1 MKFERHSPN
10 FFHFFYGTVNVVIMT
25 VCWYFKSMRLE
36 DSNQKQEQ
44 TRDGLFEKLLKTRSI
59 LLSGEI
65 NKESADKFIKDL
77 LVLEA
82 ESTDPIKV
90 FINSPGGDVDAGF
103 AIYDMVRF
111 VSCPVI
117 MIGMGLIASAAS
129 LILLAVPAENRVG
142 LPNSSYLI
150 HQPLSEMKGNATDI
164 EIHAMQLEKVKA
176 KINSIIAEAT
186 GTAFETVAADT
197 DRDHWLDA
205 DQALSYGLISRV
217 VSSRNEI

>member
-1 MKFERHSPN
+1 
-10 FFHFFYGTVNVVIMT
+10 
-25 VCWYFKSMRLE
+25 MRLE
-36 DSNQKQEQ
+36 DKENKNEQ
-44 TRDGLFEKLLKTRSI
+44 NMNAAGQYDKLLKTRSL

-65 NKESADKFIKDL
+65 NKDSADKLIKDL

-82 ESTDPIKV
+82 EGNDPVRI

-111 VSCPVI
+111 VTCPVI
-117 MIGMGLIASAAS
+117 MIGMGLVASAAS
-129 LILLAVPAENRVG
+129 LILLAVPAERRIG

-164 EIHAMQLEKVKA
+164 EIHAMQLEKMKA
-176 KINSIIAEAT
+176 KINCIIAEAT
-186 GTAFETVAADT
+186 GMSLETVTADT

-205 DQALSYGLISRV
+205 LEAQKYGLISRV
-217 VSSRNEI
+217 VESRSKL

>member
-1 MKFERHSPN
+1 
-10 FFHFFYGTVNVVIMT
+10 
-25 VCWYFKSMRLE
+25 MRLE
-36 DSNQKQEQ
+36 DKENKNEQ
-44 TRDGLFEKLLKTRSI
+44 NMNAAGQYDKLLKTRSL

-65 NKESADKFIKDL
+65 NKDSADKLIKDL

-82 ESTDPIKV
+82 EGSDPVRI

-111 VSCPVI
+111 VTCPVI
-117 MIGMGLIASAAS
+117 MIGMGLVASAAS
-129 LILLAVPAENRVG
+129 LILLAVPAERRIG

-164 EIHAMQLEKVKA
+164 EIHAMQLEKMKA
-176 KINSIIAEAT
+176 KINCIIAEAT
-186 GTAFETVAADT
+186 GTSLDTVTADT

-205 DQALSYGLISRV
+205 SEAQRYGLISRV
-217 VSSRNEI
+217 VESRSKL

>member
-1 MKFERHSPN
+1 MA
-10 FFHFFYGTVNVVIMT
+10 
-25 VCWYFKSMRLE
+25 VCCYFRTMRNE
-36 DSNQKQEQ
+36 DNTAKNDQAK
-44 TRDGLFEKLLKTRSI
+44 DGLSEKILKTRSI

-65 NKESADKFIKDL
+65 NKDSADKFIKDL

-82 ESTDPIKV
+82 ESNDPVKV

-111 VSCPVI
+111 VTCPVI

-129 LILLAVPAENRVG
+129 LVLLAVPAERRVA

-164 EIHAMQLEKVKA
+164 EIHAMQLEKIKA
-176 KINSIIAEAT
+176 KLNRIIAEAT
-186 GTAFETVAADT
+186 GTDLDTVASDT

-205 DQALSYGLISRV
+205 EEALRYGLVSRIV
-217 VSSRNEI
+217 PTRDSL

>member
-1 MKFERHSPN
+1 
-10 FFHFFYGTVNVVIMT
+10 
-25 VCWYFKSMRLE
+25 MRLE
-36 DSNQKQEQ
+36 DKENKNEQ
-44 TRDGLFEKLLKTRSI
+44 NMNAAGQYDKLLKTRSL

-65 NKESADKFIKDL
+65 NKDSADKLIKDL

-82 ESTDPIKV
+82 EGSDPVRI

-111 VSCPVI
+111 VTCPVI
-117 MIGMGLIASAAS
+117 MIGMGLVASAAS
-129 LILLAVPAENRVG
+129 LILLAVPAERRIG

-164 EIHAMQLEKVKA
+164 EIHAMQLEKMKA
-176 KINSIIAEAT
+176 KINCIIAEAT
-186 GTAFETVAADT
+186 GMSLETVTADT

-205 DQALSYGLISRV
+205 SEAQKYGLISRIV
-217 VSSRNEI
+217 ESRSKL

>member
-1 MKFERHSPN
+1 
-10 FFHFFYGTVNVVIMT
+10 
-25 VCWYFKSMRLE
+25 MRLE
-36 DSNQKQEQ
+36 EKENKTEQ
-44 TRDGLFEKLLKTRSI
+44 NPNATAQYDKLLKTRSL

-65 NKESADKFIKDL
+65 NKDSADRLIKDL

-82 ESTDPIKV
+82 EGDDPVKI
-90 FINSPGGDVDAGF
+90 FINSPGGDVDAGC

-117 MIGMGLIASAAS
+117 MVGMGLVASAAS
-129 LILLAVPAENRVG
+129 LILLAVPAERRVG

-164 EIHAMQLEKVKA
+164 EIHAMQLEKIKA
-176 KINSIIAEAT
+176 KLNTIISEAT
-186 GTAFETVAADT
+186 GMPLETVTADT

-205 DQALSYGLISRV
+205 SEALKYGLISKIV
-217 VSSRNEI
+217 KSRKDL

>member
-1 MKFERHSPN
+1 
-10 FFHFFYGTVNVVIMT
+10 
-25 VCWYFKSMRLE
+25 MRLE
-36 DSNQKQEQ
+36 EKENKTEQ
-44 TRDGLFEKLLKTRSI
+44 NPNAAAQYDKLLKTRSL

-65 NKESADKFIKDL
+65 NKDSADRLIKDL

-82 ESTDPIKV
+82 ESDDPVKI
-90 FINSPGGDVDAGF
+90 FINSPGGDVDAGC

-117 MIGMGLIASAAS
+117 MVGMGLVASAAS
-129 LILLAVPAENRVG
+129 LILLAVPAERRVG

-164 EIHAMQLEKVKA
+164 EIHALQLEKIKA
-176 KINSIIAEAT
+176 KLNAIISEAT
-186 GTAFETVAADT
+186 GMPLETVTADT

-205 DQALSYGLISRV
+205 SEALKYGLISKIV
-217 VSSRNEI
+217 KSRKDL

>member
-1 MKFERHSPN
+1 
-10 FFHFFYGTVNVVIMT
+10 
-25 VCWYFKSMRLE
+25 MRLE
-36 DSNQKQEQ
+36 DKENKNEQ
-44 TRDGLFEKLLKTRSI
+44 NMNAAGQYDKLLKTRSL

-65 NKESADKFIKDL
+65 NKDSADKLIKDL

-82 ESTDPIKV
+82 ESNEPVRI

-111 VSCPVI
+111 ISCPVI
-117 MIGMGLIASAAS
+117 MIGMGLVASAAS
-129 LILLAVPAENRVG
+129 LILLAVPAECRIG

-164 EIHAMQLEKVKA
+164 EIHAMQLEKMKA
-176 KINSIIAEAT
+176 KINCIIAEAT
-186 GTAFETVAADT
+186 GMSLDTVTADT

-205 DQALSYGLISRV
+205 FEAQKYGLISRV
-217 VSSRNEI
+217 VESRSKL

>member
-1 MKFERHSPN
+1 
-10 FFHFFYGTVNVVIMT
+10 
-25 VCWYFKSMRLE
+25 MRLE
-36 DSNQKQEQ
+36 DKENKNEQ
-44 TRDGLFEKLLKTRSI
+44 NMNAVGQYDKLLKTRSL

-65 NKESADKFIKDL
+65 NKDSADKLIKDL

-82 ESTDPIKV
+82 ESNDPVRI

-117 MIGMGLIASAAS
+117 MIGMGLVASAAS
-129 LILLAVPAENRVG
+129 LILLAVPAERRIG

-164 EIHAMQLEKVKA
+164 EIHAMQLEKMKA
-176 KINSIIAEAT
+176 KINCIIAEAT
-186 GTAFETVAADT
+186 GMSLDTVTADT

-205 DQALSYGLISRV
+205 FEAQKYGLISRV
-217 VSSRNEI
+217 VESRSKL

>member
-1 MKFERHSPN
+1 
-10 FFHFFYGTVNVVIMT
+10 
-25 VCWYFKSMRLE
+25 MRNE
-36 DSNQKQEQ
+36 DTNAKTEQ
-44 TRDGLFEKLLKTRSI
+44 TNQGLYEKILKTRSI

-65 NKESADKFIKDL
+65 NKDSADKFIKDL

-82 ESTDPIKV
+82 ESQDPIKV

-117 MIGMGLIASAAS
+117 MIGMGLVASAAS
-129 LILLAVPAENRVG
+129 LVLLAVPAERRVA

-164 EIHAMQLEKVKA
+164 EIHALQLEKVKA
-176 KINSIIAEAT
+176 KLNSIISEAT
-186 GTAFETVAADT
+186 GTDLETVAADT
-197 DRDHWLDA
+197 DRDHWLNA
-205 DQALSYGLISRV
+205 EEARSYGLVSRIV
-217 VSSRNEI
+217 ESRDNL

>member
-1 MKFERHSPN
+1 
-10 FFHFFYGTVNVVIMT
+10 
-25 VCWYFKSMRLE
+25 MRLE
-36 DSNQKQEQ
+36 DKENKNEQ
-44 TRDGLFEKLLKTRSI
+44 NMNAAGQYDKLLKTRSL

-65 NKESADKFIKDL
+65 NKDSADKLIKDL

-82 ESTDPIKV
+82 ESSEPVRI

-111 VSCPVI
+111 VTCPVI
-117 MIGMGLIASAAS
+117 MIGMGLVASAAS
-129 LILLAVPAENRVG
+129 LILLAVPAERRIG

-164 EIHAMQLEKVKA
+164 EIHAMQLEKMKA
-176 KINSIIAEAT
+176 KINCIIAEAT
-186 GTAFETVAADT
+186 GMSLDTVTADT

-205 DQALSYGLISRV
+205 SEAQKYGLISRV
-217 VSSRNEI
+217 VESRSKL